1 MAPFEDTAS
10 GSLGRRLALASM
22 LVGLAAAYNALAADA
37 VSSAEATVVAPI
49 AISNTAPLSFGKFSA
64 GSGGT
69 VVLSPAGVRSSPG
82 GVVLLAGSPG
92 NAATFN
98 VTGDSNAGY
107 AITLPAGSA
116 VLTHESDSART
127 MSMGA
132 WISEPSGTGRIPGTG
147 PQAVTVGATLTVG
160 EAQAPG
166 RYSGSF
172 NLSVEYN

>member
-1 MAPFEDTAS
+1 MAPFENTAI

-22 LVGLAAAYNALAADA
+22 FVGLASAYNALAANV
-37 VSSAEATVVAPI
+37 VSNAEATVVAPI
-49 AISNTAPLSFGKFSA
+49 AISSTATLSFGKFSA

-69 VVLSPAGVRSSPG
+69 VALSPAGIRSLPG
-82 GVVLLAGSPG
+82 GVVLLTGSTG
-92 NAATFN
+92 NAAH
-98 VTGDSNAGY
+98 
-107 AITLPAGSA
+107 AITLPAGGA

-127 MSMGA
+127 MSVGA

-147 PQAVTVGATLTVG
+147 SQAVTVGATLAVG

-166 RYSGSF
+166 RYRGSF